1 MDGSCGR
8 RTSVNED
15 KSARYH
21 RLKRRSAVL
30 SGVAS
35 ATLLAALLA
44 SGGSAALRDAA
55 MSVTGAPAGDVA
67 TAVLFVLL
75 LAVLQE
81 AVALPIAFY
90 RHFLLE
96 RRYDSVGG
104 AGRGLAGRSCE
115 GGRTGP
121 RVRRGRR
128 RGRGTWALE
137 ASPRWWWL
145 ISALVFMA
153 AAAGLAT
160 IAPLVLLPIFYR
172 FTPLAREALRARL
185 VALSARAG
193 VPVLGVYEWSLGDT
207 TRRANAALVGTGM
220 TRRIIISDTL
230 LSQYSDD
237 EIEVILAHELAH
249 HVHHDIRDAL
259 AIECAL
265 LLAGFAAAA
274 AALAIGW
281 RPAGLASPQDVA
293 GLPMLL
299 IAGGAVM
306 LLATPFVNARSR
318 RHELRADRYA
328 LEVTRQPAAFISAM
342 RRLAAQNLAESS
354 PSRLTVWF
362 FHTHPPIDQ
371 RIAAARGFQAGPG
384 PAQ

>member
-1 MDGSCGR
+1 MDGSSER

-21 RLKRRSAVL
+21 RLQRRSAVV

-35 ATLLAALLA
+35 AALLA
-44 SGGSAALRDAA
+44 VLLATGASAALRDAA
-55 MSVTGAPAGDVA
+55 MAISGAPAGAVA

-75 LAVLQE
+75 LAVLHE

-96 RRYDSVGG
+96 RRYDLSTEPAAAWVADHAKAAALALLLG
-104 AGRGLAGRSCE
+104 AAGAAVVY
-115 GGRTGP
+115 G
-121 RVRRGRR
+121 
-128 RGRGTWALE
+128 ALG

-145 ISALVFMA
+145 ISATVFMA
-153 AAAGLAT
+153 ATGGLAT

-172 FTPLAREALRARL
+172 FTPLDREALRARL

-193 VPVLGVYEWSLGDT
+193 VPVLGVYEWSLGDR
-207 TRRANAALVGTGM
+207 TRRANAALVGTGV

-249 HVHHDIRDAL
+249 HVHHDIRCAL
-259 AIECAL
+259 TIEFAL
-265 LLAGFAAAA
+265 LLAGFASAAV
-274 AALAIGW
+274 ALAIGW
-281 RPAGLASPQDVA
+281 RSAGLVSPQDVA
-293 GLPMLL
+293 GLPILL

-306 LLATPFVNARSR
+306 LLATPFVNALSR

-328 LEVTRQPAAFISAM
+328 LEMTRQPAAFISAM
-342 RRLAAQNLAESS
+342 RRLAAQNLAEAS

-371 RIAAARGFQAGPG
+371 RIAAARVFQAGAG
-384 PAQ
+384 GVQ